1 MRQNANVCART
12 PNDPPT
18 LIRLPRRPGLRPDA
32 IETQPQPPR
41 GRQSGSGFETT
52 CMTESGRRPCVS
64 IARQGAH
71 NMLYIVLA
79 TMGMLIVGL
88 VVWLLLKRQE
98 ADSD

>member
-1 MRQNANVCART
+1 
-12 PNDPPT
+12 
-18 LIRLPRRPGLRPDA
+18 
-32 IETQPQPPR
+32 
-41 GRQSGSGFETT
+41 
-52 CMTESGRRPCVS
+52 MTESGRRPCVS